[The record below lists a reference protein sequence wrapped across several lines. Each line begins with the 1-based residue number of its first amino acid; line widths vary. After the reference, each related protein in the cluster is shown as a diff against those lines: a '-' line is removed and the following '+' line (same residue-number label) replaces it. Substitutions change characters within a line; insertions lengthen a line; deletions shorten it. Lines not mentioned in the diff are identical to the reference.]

1 MLTMDRI
8 NRRWLVSRRP
18 DGLVRASDFAYAEG
32 PVPIPNEGEVVL
44 RTLYF
49 GYDAAQRLWLTKQGA
64 GYLPPIDLGT
74 PMLTGG
80 IAQVID
86 SKDPSYKVGDLV
98 EGIMTWEDYSV
109 SPVNRPMPLRVLS
122 RGDYPVTWNL
132 SVFGVNGLT
141 AYFGVT
147 DGLKVQSGDTV
158 VISSAG
164 GATGLFAGDI
174 CKALG
179 AAKVIGIAGGSGK
192 CRWLVEKTGYD
203 AAIDYKGEDLSRRL
217 TELCPQGV
225 NKYFDNVG
233 GEILDTILLHMAA
246 LGRILICGA
255 LSSGYNESKM
265 QGPSNYMQIC
275 ARQLTVQGFLLPF
288 YHDQIGAGVAALA
301 KWVQE
306 GKLRVEEEI
315 VEGFERAPEL
325 LPTMYGVKNP
335 GKLLVHVA
343 DPA

>member
-1 MLTMDRI
+1 MLKKDRI

-18 DGLVRASDFAYAEG
+18 DGLVRPSDFAFAEG
-32 PVPIPNEGEVVL
+32 PVSTPKDGEVLL

-49 GYDAAQRLWLTKQGA
+49 GYDAAQRLWLTKKGA
-64 GYLPPIDLGT
+64 GYLPPINLGT

-86 SKDPSYKVGDLV
+86 SKDPAYKVGDLV
-98 EGIMTWEDYSV
+98 EGIMTWEDYSL
-109 SPVNRPMPLRVLS
+109 SPANRPMPLRVLP

-132 SVFGVNGLT
+132 SIFGVNGLT

-147 DGLKVQSGDTV
+147 DGLKVQADDTV
-158 VISSAG
+158 VISSAA
-164 GATGLFAGDI
+164 GATGLIAGDI

-179 AAKVIGIAGGSGK
+179 AGKVIGITGGNDK

-203 AAIDYKGEDLSRRL
+203 AAIDYKAEDLSQRL
-217 TELCPQGV
+217 TALCPQGV

-233 GEILDTILLHMAA
+233 GEILDAILLQMAGR
-246 LGRILICGA
+246 GRILICGA
-255 LSSGYNESKM
+255 LSSGYNESEVE
-265 QGPSNYMQIC
+265 GPKNYMQIC

-288 YHDQIGAGVAALA
+288 YHDQIPAGIAALA

-315 VEGFERAPEL
+315 VNGFERAPDL
-325 LPTMYGVKNP
+325 LPTMYGVKGP
-335 GKLLVHVA
+335 GKLLLRVA
-343 DPA
+343 DPE